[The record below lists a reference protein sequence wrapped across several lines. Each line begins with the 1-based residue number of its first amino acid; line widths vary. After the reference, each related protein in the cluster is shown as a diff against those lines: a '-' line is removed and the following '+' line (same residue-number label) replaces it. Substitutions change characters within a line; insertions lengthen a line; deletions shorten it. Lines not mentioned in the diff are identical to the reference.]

1 MTSFFNVDGLISISE
16 SRYYYLGPQ
25 FALLAID
32 IVYTTKFITNT
43 TIIVV
48 DTEIYR
54 SGVALAFFLPD
65 IDASDSDRSFLDIL
79 LENVLIS
86 GPYYIGLG
94 FEIASFWGFCNVT
107 ILNSTIQRVNGTAL
121 SLGLDN
127 PFTPSAVIKNSQL
140 RWNYGRDDY
149 GVAMV
154 IRGYDSAY
162 PAVVE
167 LFNVTV
173 ESNTYSDTV
182 TTMMDAVNITM
193 SDCTFRNNTGTAV
206 FLEDSFLECSGH
218 SEFTANIGYEGACLS
233 LGEGSRIFLATN
245 ETRLTFAHNIANYT
259 GGAIYLRTNRAS
271 YIQLLLGYSHAWCFV
286 QEKPPSNSI
295 FLFHNNTANGGDDIF
310 GEYFDFRTFGDT
322 VYYCIDVIAN
332 MSTFAQKSVSSV
344 TSPPSRVCLCED
356 DGTPRCLEYERSVS
370 IYPGQTVGIQA
381 FTVGQQFGTVRGA
394 VYAQVLNKSSSTIIP
409 SEQKV
414 QTVGIRNCTD
424 AINTLKYKLATGES
438 ETLVLT
444 AVNIVVSEFVD
455 KAEIDAIIVQYRE
468 NLKQNVTHVPRQ
480 LVTLPLFINLD
491 TLSCPRGFALGDSG
505 CQCHATFL
513 HHVGRYMSRGKCT
526 TMGAYI

>member
-1 MTSFFNVDGLISISE
+1 MAE
-16 SRYYYLGPQ
+16 M
-25 FALLAID
+25 
-32 IVYTTKFITNT
+32 
-43 TIIVV
+43 
-48 DTEIYR
+48 
-54 SGVALAFFLPD
+54 
-65 IDASDSDRSFLDIL
+65 IL
-79 LENVLIS
+79 
-86 GPYYIGLG
+86 
-94 FEIASFWGFCNVT
+94 
-107 ILNSTIQRVNGTAL
+107 
-121 SLGLDN
+121 
-127 PFTPSAVIKNSQL
+127 
-140 RWNYGRDDY
+140 
-149 GVAMV
+149 
-154 IRGYDSAY
+154 
-162 PAVVE
+162 
-167 LFNVTV
+167 
-173 ESNTYSDTV
+173 
-182 TTMMDAVNITM
+182 
-193 SDCTFRNNTGTAV
+193 
-206 FLEDSFLECSGH
+206 
-218 SEFTANIGYEGACLS
+218 
-233 LGEGSRIFLATN
+233 
-245 ETRLTFAHNIANYT
+245 
-259 GGAIYLRTNRAS
+259 
-271 YIQLLLGYSHAWCFV
+271 
-286 QEKPPSNSI
+286 
-295 FLFHNNTANGGDDIF
+295 F

-444 AVNIVVSEFVD
+444 AGNIVVSEFVD

-505 CQCHATFL
+505 CQCDATFL
-513 HHVGRYMSRGKCT
+513 HHVGIYRVSCDIDTQSIGREYSVWVDATNTTSSYSKQCPLVYCNPDYLQVNLSNVDGADVQCLHHRSGVLCGGCRKNYSLAIGSSNCLADCSNRYLSLLAVFAVAGVLLVLAIKYLNLTVTSGTHQRSRFVC
-526 TMGAYI
+526 